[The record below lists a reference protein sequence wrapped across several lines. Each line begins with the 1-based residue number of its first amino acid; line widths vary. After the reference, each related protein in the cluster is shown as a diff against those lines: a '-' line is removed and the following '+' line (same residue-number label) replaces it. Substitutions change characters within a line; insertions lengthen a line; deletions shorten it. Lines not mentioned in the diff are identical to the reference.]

1 MNATVLK
8 METIDEKLAIRF
20 LLGDLSEESRLKLEE
35 RFFKEDRFYE
45 QLRAIQEELADD
57 YVQDKLTPRERAQFE
72 KHFLRSPRR
81 RERVEF
87 AAAFSRAL
95 TGSGSRPVATPS
107 RDVAWWESLIVFI
120 RPQGIRMAAAASA
133 TALALM
139 IGAAWLFVE
148 NRRLSGD
155 VQQARTEKDS
165 LIQRSAANEA
175 EAERKR
181 EELERDITAL
191 RAQGGDM
198 EAQIQQKERELE
210 ALRLAARSTKAQP
223 AASQIATFILSPGLT
238 RGTDEPE
245 KLIISAAARSIQLQL
260 DLEREEDYQSFV
272 AEIRTARGNL
282 AWSAS
287 GLALKRTSY
296 GRAVFLTIPA
306 RLISNSEYEVALK
319 GAASGKVE
327 AVGYYYFIA
336 LKR

>member
-1 MNATVLK
+1 

-45 QLRAIQEELADD
+45 QLLAIQEELADD
-57 YVQDKLTPRERAQFE
+57 YVQDKLSPVERAQFE

-95 TGSGSRPVATPS
+95 TGSPARSIATPA
-107 RDVAWWESLIVFI
+107 RRVPWWESLMVFI
-120 RPQGIRMAAAASA
+120 RPQGIRLAAAASA
-133 TALALM
+133 AALALM
-139 IGAAWLFVE
+139 IGAAWLIVE
-148 NRRLSGD
+148 NRRLSGQ
-155 VQQARTEKDS
+155 VQQARAEKDS
-165 LIQRSAANEA
+165 LIQRSGANEV
-175 EAERKR
+175 EAERRR

-191 RAQGGDM
+191 RAQGGEM
-198 EAQIQQKERELE
+198 EARIQQKEGELE
-210 ALRLAARSTKAQP
+210 ALRLAERSTKAQP
-223 AASQIATFILSPGLT
+223 AASQIATFILTPGLT

-287 GLALKRTSY
+287 DFALKRTSY

-306 RLISNSEYEVALK
+306 RLISNGEYEVALK
-319 GAASGKVE
+319 GAAKGKLE

-336 LKR
+336 LKKQ